1 VTLLAASS
9 QSVASQ
15 VTPGLL
21 GFLVVAGMGVAVFF
35 LFRSMNKQLKK
46 ISPDPRVRASVA
58 RRPRPAQSSSVPA
71 PTTASPTTASPTTGS
86 PTTGGGNSKP

>member
-1 VTLLAASS
+1 MTLLAAST

-58 RRPRPAQSSSVPA
+58 KRPRSAQASSAQASSSV
-71 PTTASPTTASPTTGS
+71 ASSSP
-86 PTTGGGNSKP
+86 GGDAKP

>member
-1 VTLLAASS
+1 VTLLAAST
-9 QSVASQ
+9 QSVAAQ

-58 RRPRPAQSSSVPA
+58 KRPRSAQSSSAQSSSSV
-71 PTTASPTTASPTTGS
+71 ASPSP
-86 PTTGGGNSKP
+86 GGNAKP

>member
-58 RRPRPAQSSSVPA
+58 KRPRAGQSASAQSSSAPA
-71 PTTASPTTASPTTGS
+71 SSP
-86 PTTGGGNSKP
+86 GGNAKP

>member
-1 VTLLAASS
+1 MTLLAAST

-58 RRPRPAQSSSVPA
+58 KRPRSAQSSSAQSSSSV
-71 PTTASPTTASPTTGS
+71 ASSSP
-86 PTTGGGNSKP
+86 GGNAKP

>member
-1 VTLLAASS
+1 MTLLAAST

-58 RRPRPAQSSSVPA
+58 KRPKSAQSASAQPAASAASS
-71 PTTASPTTASPTTGS
+71 SP
-86 PTTGGGNSKP
+86 GGNAKP

>member
-1 VTLLAASS
+1 VLVTLLAAST

-58 RRPRPAQSSSVPA
+58 KRPRPAQSASAQSSSSV
-71 PTTASPTTASPTTGS
+71 ASPP
-86 PTTGGGNSKP
+86 PGGNAKP

>member
-1 VTLLAASS
+1 VLVTLLAAST

-21 GFLVVAGMGVAVFF
+21 GFLVVAGMGVAMFF

-58 RRPRPAQSSSVPA
+58 KRPRSAQSAAAQSSSSV
-71 PTTASPTTASPTTGS
+71 TSSSP
-86 PTTGGGNSKP
+86 GNAKP

>member
-1 VTLLAASS
+1 MTLLASS
-9 QSVASQ
+9 SVASQ

-58 RRPRPAQSSSVPA
+58 RRPKSAQSSSAQPSTPA
-71 PTTASPTTASPTTGS
+71 ASSSPAGDA
-86 PTTGGGNSKP
+86 KP

>member
-21 GFLVVAGMGVAVFF
+21 GFLVVASLGLAVYF

-58 RRPRPAQSSSVPA
+58 KRPRGAASHNAQPSSPPPGPS
-71 PTTASPTTASPTTGS
+71 G
-86 PTTGGGNSKP
+86 KP

>member
-1 VTLLAASS
+1 VTLLAAST

-35 LFRSMNKQLKK
+35 LFRSLNKQLKK

-58 RRPRPAQSSSVPA
+58 KRPRSAQSAPSPASSSASSA
-71 PTTASPTTASPTTGS
+71 P
-86 PTTGGGNSKP
+86 GGNAKP

>member
-1 VTLLAASS
+1 MTLLAASS

-21 GFLVVAGMGVAVFF
+21 GFLIVAGMGVAVFF

-58 RRPRPAQSSSVPA
+58 KRPRSARSSSAQSSPA
-71 PTTASPTTASPTTGS
+71 AAPPA
-86 PTTGGGNSKP
+86 TGGKAKP

>member
-9 QSVASQ
+9 SSVAAQ

-21 GFLVVAGMGVAVFF
+21 GFLVVAGLGVAVYF

-46 ISPDPRVRASVA
+46 ISPDPKVRASVA
-58 RRPRPAQSSSVPA
+58 RKPRSAQSSSA
-71 PTTASPTTASPTTGS
+71 PVSSP
-86 PTTGGGNSKP
+86 GGNSKP

>member
-9 QSVASQ
+9 SSVAAQ

-21 GFLVVAGMGVAVFF
+21 GFLVVAGMGLAVYF

-58 RRPRPAQSSSVPA
+58 KPARPAQSSS
-71 PTTASPTTASPTTGS
+71 SPDGS
-86 PTTGGGNSKP
+86 AKP

>member
-1 VTLLAASS
+1 VLVTLLAAST

-58 RRPRPAQSSSVPA
+58 KRPKPAQSSSAQPSTPA
-71 PTTASPTTASPTTGS
+71 SSAP
-86 PTTGGGNSKP
+86 GGNAKP

>member
-1 VTLLAASS
+1 MTLLASS
-9 QSVASQ
+9 SVAEQ

-21 GFLVVAGMGVAVFF
+21 GFLVVAGLALALFF

-58 RRPRPAQSSSVPA
+58 RKPRSAQSSSAATGGSSPA
-71 PTTASPTTASPTTGS
+71 AP
-86 PTTGGGNSKP
+86 GGNSKP

>member
-21 GFLVVAGMGVAVFF
+21 GFLVVAGLGLAVFF

-58 RRPRPAQSSSVPA
+58 KRPRPAAGTDAQPSSAPPA
-71 PTTASPTTASPTTGS
+71 PSG
-86 PTTGGGNSKP
+86 KP

>member
-1 VTLLAASS
+1 MTLLAAST

-15 VTPGLL
+15 VYPGLL
-21 GFLVVAGMGVAVFF
+21 GFLVVAGMGVAMFF

-58 RRPRPAQSSSVPA
+58 KRPRSAQSSSSV
-71 PTTASPTTASPTTGS
+71 TSSSP
-86 PTTGGGNSKP
+86 GGNAKP

>member
-1 VTLLAASS
+1 MLVTLLAASS
-9 QSVASQ
+9 SSVASQ

-21 GFLVVAGMGVAVFF
+21 GFLVVAGMGLAVFF

-58 RRPRPAQSSSVPA
+58 RKPRSAEPAQSSSSPPA
-71 PTTASPTTASPTTGS
+71 PGASA
-86 PTTGGGNSKP
+86 KP

>member
-9 QSVASQ
+9 SSVASQ

-21 GFLVVAGMGVAVFF
+21 GFLVVAGMGLAVYF
-35 LFRSMNKQLKK
+35 LFRSLNKQLKK

-58 RRPRPAQSSSVPA
+58 KRPRPAASGTAQTSSA
-71 PTTASPTTASPTTGS
+71 PPGPSG
-86 PTTGGGNSKP
+86 KP

>member
-1 VTLLAASS
+1 VTLLAAST

-58 RRPRPAQSSSVPA
+58 KRPRSAQPSSAQPSSAQSSSSV
-71 PTTASPTTASPTTGS
+71 ASSTP
-86 PTTGGGNSKP
+86 GGNAEP

>member
-1 VTLLAASS
+1 VTLLAAST

-15 VTPGLL
+15 VYPGLL
-21 GFLVVAGMGVAVFF
+21 GFLVVAGMGVAMFF

-58 RRPRPAQSSSVPA
+58 KRPPSAQSSPAQSSSSV
-71 PTTASPTTASPTTGS
+71 ASSSPGGS
-86 PTTGGGNSKP
+86 AKP

>member
-1 VTLLAASS
+1 MTLLAASS

-21 GFLVVAGMGVAVFF
+21 GFLVVAGLGLAVYF
-35 LFRSMNKQLKK
+35 LFRSLNKQLKK

-58 RRPRPAQSSSVPA
+58 KRPRPAADGNAQPSSAPPA
-71 PTTASPTTASPTTGS
+71 PSG
-86 PTTGGGNSKP
+86 KP